1 MKVGIT
7 FSTFDLFH
15 AGHVKMLEEAKR
27 QCDYLIV
34 GLQLDPSIDRPEKN
48 GPSQSIIERY
58 IQLKGSKHVDEIVPY
73 VSEQH
78 LEDVLKSFKI
88 DVRIIGD
95 EYKEKNFTGR
105 TYCEEKGIEIFA
117 YSPPTSKKM
126 REIETGMSG
135 LDMNELQVQLNAIGV
150 HWIEVDINNYTSYD
164 GSHIFS
170 ESAERLSVHIGE
182 SILPFLS
189 NTKSSKK
196 NN

>member
-73 VSEQH
+73 VSEQD
-78 LEDVLKSFKI
+78 LEDILRSFKL

-95 EYKEKNFTGR
+95 EYKEKSFTGR
-105 TYCEEKGIEIFA
+105 AYCEEKGIDLYYNSRDHRF
-117 YSPPTSKKM
+117 SS
-126 REIETGMSG
+126 SG
-135 LDMNELQVQLNAIGV
+135 LRKQVKL
-150 HWIEVDINNYTSYD
+150 
-164 GSHIFS
+164 
-170 ESAERLSVHIGE
+170 AED
-182 SILPFLS
+182 
-189 NTKSSKK
+189 K
-196 NN
+196 